1 MLFIN
6 KINQPRRVIT
16 KILWLITMLIVL
28 NDGTALGQ
36 ERQPFRIGVVLH
48 GGHYY
53 VAINGLRD
61 GLKRLGYEEGKHYT
75 LDIKASEGDLMA
87 VEQAARDFRGKE
99 VDLIYSLAGSVTKAV
114 KRAIGDTDIPVV
126 FCTGS
131 DPKVLGLVRSHA
143 KPGGN
148 FTGVHVLLTDL
159 TPTDLTPKRTQIF
172 REIFPG
178 VKRVLTF
185 YNPKNR
191 DSRVAIQLAR
201 PVAQSLNIEL
211 VERHVTTPDDLRLFP
226 WQRYHWV

>member
-1 MLFIN
+1 MVYHN
-6 KINQPRRVIT
+6 AQRTEWR
-16 KILWLITMLIVL
+16 
-28 NDGTALGQ
+28 TALGQ

-53 VAINGLRD
+53 VAIDGLRD
-61 GLKRLGYEEGKHYT
+61 GLTRLGYEEGKHYT
-75 LDIKASEGDLMA
+75 LDIKASEGDLKA

-114 KRAIGDTDIPVV
+114 KRAIDDTDIPVV
-126 FCTGS
+126 VCAGS

-159 TPTDLTPKRTQIF
+159 TPKRMQIF
-172 REIFPG
+172 REIFPV

-191 DSRVAIQLAR
+191 GSRVAIQWAR

-211 VERHVTTPDDLRLFP
+211 VERHVTTPDDLQLLP
-226 WQRYHWV
+226 WQRYQGV